1 MERKSDIIQVQK
13 SCMQLEDR
21 KKLSLTGVV
30 EVMSFNDEKIILNTV
45 LGKLKID
52 GRNLKMNKLDV
63 KNGDVIIDGH
73 VESMIYCGKVK
84 VKRRKLSLKKLFNR
98 WSYAFRVKSSV

>member
-1 MERKSDIIQVQK
+1 MERKSDIIQTQK
-13 SCMQLEDR
+13 SSIQLEDR

-52 GRNLKMNKLDV
+52 GRNLKMDKLDV
-63 KNGDVIIDGH
+63 KNGDVMID
-73 VESMIYCGKVK
+73 
-84 VKRRKLSLKKLFNR
+84 
-98 WSYAFRVKSSV
+98 